1 MHYLVTGHT
10 GFKGAWLTMWLTS
23 QGHQVSGLALDPEP
37 GALFETAELHP
48 LLAHDIRADIRD
60 SANVMDALRVT
71 APDVVIHL
79 AAQPL
84 VRESYLNPRWTFET
98 NVMGTLN
105 VLEAVQ
111 QTPSVKAQLIITTDK
126 VYRNVNQVA
135 GYVEPDALG
144 GDDPYSASKAM
155 ADLLT
160 HSWVTSFGGPPT
172 AVARAGNV
180 IGGGDVC
187 KDRLIPDV
195 IAALASGKAPVLRYP
210 NAVRPWQHVLD
221 CINGYLMLV
230 DSLLESSGSFSD
242 HGAWNF
248 GPDESSFVTVGEVAR
263 LVAKRWGS
271 DLDWV
276 AAPETEFHESSLLAL
291 DARKSENQLGW
302 KNYLGFQQAIQWT
315 VDWYLCV
322 REGISERESSGSQ
335 ISDFLSI
342 RERPSADPDN
352 QEVRH
357 TLSVKGD
364 HEGRGVQNA

>member
-10 GFKGAWLTMWLTS
+10 GFKGAWLTLWLTS
-23 QGHQVSGLALDPEP
+23 QGHQVSGLALDPGP

-48 LLAHDIRADIRD
+48 LLAHDIRADMRD
-60 SANVMDALRVT
+60 SSNVTDALRLT
-71 APDVVIHL
+71 SPDVVIHL

-111 QTPSVKAQLIITTDK
+111 QTPSVKAQLIVTTDK

-135 GYVEPDALG
+135 GYVEADPLG

-160 HSWVTSFGGPPT
+160 HSWVTSFAGPPT

-195 IAALASGKAPVLRYP
+195 IAALASGKEPVLRHP

-221 CINGYLMLV
+221 CLNGYLKLV
-230 DSLLESSGSFSD
+230 DSLLASTDEKSN

-263 LVAKRWGS
+263 LVARRWGS
-271 DLDWV
+271 ELDWV
-276 AAPETEFHESSLLAL
+276 SAPGTGFHEASLLAL
-291 DARKSENQLGW
+291 DARKSENHLGW
-302 KNYLGFQQAIQWT
+302 KNLLGFEQVIEWT
-315 VDWYLCV
+315 VKWYRQV
-322 REGISERESSGSQ
+322 
-335 ISDFLSI
+335 
-342 RERPSADPDN
+342 
-352 QEVRH
+352 
-357 TLSVKGD
+357 
-364 HEGRGVQNA
+364 HEGTSALETTSGQIQIFTSPRPNDTN